1 MWDNFPTH
9 KDDVLDDLQVF
20 WQAPRFIFPYISQRL
35 GTVAAE
41 VAWLGGGAD
50 HRKPEWQG

>member
-9 KDDVLDDLQVF
+9 KDDVLDDLQYFGRLRGV
-20 WQAPRFIFPYISQRL
+20 IFPYIAQRL
-35 GTVAAE
+35 GAVAAE

-50 HRKPEWQG
+50 HRKPECRD